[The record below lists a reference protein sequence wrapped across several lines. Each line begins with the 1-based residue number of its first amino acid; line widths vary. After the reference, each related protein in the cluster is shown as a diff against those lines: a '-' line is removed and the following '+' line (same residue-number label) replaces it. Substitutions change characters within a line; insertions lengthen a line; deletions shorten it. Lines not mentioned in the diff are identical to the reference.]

1 MSTKDKI
8 EQELESL
15 ERTIQGKEPDPE
27 KITRGLAA
35 REKRRREAL
44 KNKITIC
51 LDLDIIQRFKELNNG
66 ERGYQSLINQALREW
81 LTVHDVK
88 ELLKTELHDVVRKMD
103 RAVNALE
110 GSKRKLNSNHPE

>member
-1 MSTKDKI
+1 MSTKNNL

-15 ERTIQGKEPDPE
+15 EKAIQSEKIDPE
-27 KITRGLAA
+27 KINRGPAA

-51 LDLDIIQRFKELNNG
+51 LDQDIIQKFKELNNG

-81 LTVHDVK
+81 LTVNDVK
-88 ELLKTELHDVVRKMD
+88 ELLKGELQEVATKMD
-103 RAVNALE
+103 RAVDALE
-110 GSKRKLNSNHPE
+110 NSIKKAS